1 MATGGER
8 RAGGGGGILSPLR
21 LPLFRAI
28 WLANLVGSVGWLVQG
43 VGAAWLMTT
52 LAGTP
57 DMVALVQSATL
68 APILLFAL
76 FAGALADLW
85 DRRWVLLLA
94 QLWVAAA
101 SFGLAAVGAAG
112 LLTPGEPAAVHLP
125 GRHGCCAQRPG
136 LAGGGARDRAARAS
150 WRRR

>member
-1 MATGGER
+1 M
-8 RAGGGGGILSPLR
+8 
-21 LPLFRAI
+21 FRAV
-28 WLANLVGSVGWLVQG
+28 WAANLVGSVGWLVQG

-57 DMVALVQSATL
+57 AMVALVQTATTL

-101 SFGLAAVGAAG
+101 AFGLAAVSAAG
-112 LLTPGEPAAVHLP
+112 LLTPVALLLFTFLIGTGAALNGPAWQAVVRELVP
-125 GRHGCCAQRPG
+125 PRR
-136 LAGGGARDRAARAS
+136 S
-150 WRRR
+150 WRPR

>member
-1 MATGGER
+1 MAAAGRQAVR
-8 RAGGGGGILSPLR
+8 RGGILSPLR
-21 LPLFRAI
+21 LPMFRAV
-28 WLANLVGSVGWLVQG
+28 WAANLVGSVGWLVQG

-57 DMVALVQSATL
+57 DMVALVQTATM

-101 SFGLAAVGAAG
+101 AFGPGPVSAGGLLAPVGAAACS
-112 LLTPGEPAAVHLP
+112 P
-125 GRHGCCAQRPG
+125 
-136 LAGGGARDRAARAS
+136 S
-150 WRRR
+150 

>member
-1 MATGGER
+1 MTSTTAVPAKDGT
-8 RAGGGGGILSPLR
+8 S
-21 LPLFRAI
+21 
-28 WLANLVGSVGWLVQG
+28 GSTHGRQGDEAVTGWLVQG

-57 DMVALVQSATL
+57 DMVALVQTATL

-76 FAGALADLW
+76 LAGALADLW

-101 SFGLAAVGAAG
+101 AFGL
-112 LLTPGEPAAVHLP
+112 PGSAPSA
-125 GRHGCCAQRPG
+125 C
-136 LAGGGARDRAARAS
+136 
-150 WRRR
+150 

>member
-1 MATGGER
+1 MAALGR
-8 RAGGGGGILSPLR
+8 RVGTRGGILSPLR
-21 LPLFRAI
+21 VPMFRAI
-28 WLANLVGSVGWLVQG
+28 WAANLVGSIGWLVQG

-57 DMVALVQSATL
+57 GMVALVQSATL

-94 QLWVAAA
+94 QLWVAVAA
-101 SFGLAAVGAAG
+101 FGLALTSAAG
-112 LLTPGEPAAVHLP
+112 LLTPAAL
-125 GRHGCCAQRPG
+125 
-136 LAGGGARDRAARAS
+136 L
-150 WRRR
+150 

>member
-1 MATGGER
+1 MGGL
-8 RAGGGGGILSPLR
+8 GTSGGGIFAPLR
-21 LPLFRAI
+21 LPLFRAV
-28 WLANLVGSVGWLVQG
+28 WAANLVGSVGWLVQG

-57 DMVALVQSATL
+57 DMVALVQTATL

-101 SFGLAAVGAAG
+101 AFGLAAVSAAG
-112 LLTPGEPAAVHLP
+112 LLTPGVPAPVHLP
-125 GRHGCCAQRPG
+125 DRHRCRAQRPG
-136 LAGGGARDRAARAS
+136 LAGGRARDRAARAS
-150 WRRR
+150 SRPR